1 MAKNIDGP
9 LYYERMGRTGPVM
22 AFVHPNP
29 MDQSC
34 WIFQMAQMSTWFRCI
49 AIDVPGYGRSPKCR
63 KGVSMNDVAQG
74 CWEAIDEIAPGEKAI
89 LVGCS
94 VGSAIINYMHN
105 LQPERTSALI
115 LSGTGYKP
123 GKEFAH
129 QRIADYKKYGIDFRW
144 RYTFD
149 DLSPAFRATPL
160 ATFFAD
166 MFCERNKFGDINSII
181 HQFEA
186 HAATNPEDHEAKI
199 ACPSIILTGSED
211 NTHQKRLSAPG
222 ADQELRIEGAAGGWT
237 RLPDRATLA
246 VQPPHDRF
254 SDESTACFRVD
265 RGDAMT
271 HSPPPVPARSP
282 LPPRRSPRLPAL
294 AHGADLPIAHGADH
308 RRHLGRRHHRYRR
321 APDRAMAD
329 RQARPAVRGR
339 EPHRRQQQHRHRGR
353 GACRGRRLH
362 AVHGQLGQRHQHDAV
377 QESQLQLLHRPRAG
391 RDRHALAAGS
401 CRSIR
406 RCRPRRVPSSSP
418 TPRPIPARSTWARAA
433 TARPAHVPASCS
445 K

>member
-1 MAKNIDGP
+1 
-9 LYYERMGRTGPVM
+9 
-22 AFVHPNP
+22 

-63 KGVSMNDVAQG
+63 KGVTMNDIAQG
-74 CWEAIDEIAPGEKAI
+74 CWEAIDEIAPGEQAI

-105 LQPERTSALI
+105 LKPERTPALI
-115 LSGTGYKP
+115 FSGTGYQP

-129 QRIADYKKYGIDFRW
+129 RRIADYKKYGIDFRW

-166 MFCERNKFGDINSII
+166 MFAERNKFGDIDSII

-186 HAATNPEDHEAKI
+186 HAAPNPEDHEARI

-211 NTHQKRLSAPG
+211 NTHPNAFRAPG
-222 ADQELRIEGAAGGWT
+222 ADQELRNEGAAGGWT

-254 SDESTACFRVD
+254 SEEARTVSGVSL
-265 RGDAMT
+265 RGHAMT
-271 HSPPPVPARSP
+271 MSAPPVSCKTRRCRCGAARAARRVALRAEPTHRARCASSSPPPPAA
-282 LPPRRSPRLPAL
+282 PPIL
-294 AHGADLPIAHGADH
+294 
-308 RRHLGRRHHRYRR
+308 
-321 APDRAMAD
+321 
-329 RQARPAVRGR
+329 
-339 EPHRRQQQHRHRGR
+339 
-353 GACRGRRLH
+353 
-362 AVHGQLGQRHQHDAV
+362 
-377 QESQLQLLHRPRAG
+377 PRA
-391 RDRHALAAGS
+391 
-401 CRSIR
+401 
-406 RCRPRRVPSSSP
+406 
-418 TPRPIPARSTWARAA
+418 
-433 TARPAHVPASCS
+433 
-445 K
+445 